1 VNCSLDRPLLE
12 KRFPATGNFIEGDN
26 EMVFQ
31 DEVVITPMDQPVIQ
45 YRVWSLWER
54 KLSSLVLLSL
64 TTGLV
69 LAVYHLTGKTHLA
82 VAASVL
88 LLGSIWRLFVPMQ
101 FELSADGIT
110 QWVFG
115 YRRTIPWPE
124 IRSYVIQKEGILIL
138 PHRTRYPLDAI
149 RGIFI
154 PIPQKYRI
162 AVQRRFLFFL
172 ERTEE

>member
-1 VNCSLDRPLLE
+1 
-12 KRFPATGNFIEGDN
+12 
-26 EMVFQ
+26 MVFQ
-31 DEVVITPMDQPVIQ
+31 DEAVLTLMDQPVIQ
-45 YRVWSLWER
+45 YRIWSLWER
-54 KLSSLVLLSL
+54 KLSSLVILFL

-69 LAVYHLTGKTHLA
+69 LAVYHLTGKMHLA
-82 VAASVL
+82 IAACVL
-88 LLGSIWRLFVPMQ
+88 LLGSLWRLFVPMQ
-101 FELSADGIT
+101 FELSAEGMT

-115 YRRTIPWPE
+115 YRRTILWSE
-124 IRSYVIQKEGILIL
+124 IRAYVIQKEGILIL

-154 PIPQKYRI
+154 PIPKKYRI